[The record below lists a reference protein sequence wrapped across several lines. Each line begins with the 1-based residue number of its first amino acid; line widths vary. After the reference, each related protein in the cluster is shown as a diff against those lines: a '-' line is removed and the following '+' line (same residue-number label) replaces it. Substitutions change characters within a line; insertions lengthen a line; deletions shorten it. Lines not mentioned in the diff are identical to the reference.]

1 MFKQK
6 KEEPLQELDLKSLK
20 SNIEQQYNL
29 KIKELQENLTFQKQ
43 WIDKEILNCKQ
54 DLDSL
59 KKAELRNKNI
69 PEREK
74 HFMEGNREAFFR
86 STNILLAK
94 IKKDTL
100 THENAN
106 WMADLINQEINLY
119 SQNTARQ
126 FNIVKEFFSHEAL
139 NIAKKIKAIEEC
151 AKKIKNLMQGSDLLQ
166 IKKILDDV
174 ELLQNTILRKKDL
187 EKNMSIA
194 LKTKET
200 LKNKKEDLEKKE
212 GQLHSSEDYK
222 NFNLLKKQKDELN
235 NNLKTKEESFNHQLH
250 NLEAGLKK
258 YERITLDY
266 QNLIKGYRENPMST
280 LLKDK
285 NRDLIPLLEKLKQS
299 ILKDE
304 IELRDKKREKTIIM
318 IESIN
323 EDQIKN
329 IAYEFKNV
337 ELELN
342 KIIDNIE
349 KSPVTSKLNDIED
362 KKIELEREDKSSNIV
377 ELKRKKD
384 QKEKSIQ
391 NLKNSIKQ
399 KYQNLFKKEIN
410 LTLS

>member
-1 MFKQK
+1 
-6 KEEPLQELDLKSLK
+6 
-20 SNIEQQYNL
+20 
-29 KIKELQENLTFQKQ
+29 
-43 WIDKEILNCKQ
+43 
-54 DLDSL
+54 
-59 KKAELRNKNI
+59 
-69 PEREK
+69 
-74 HFMEGNREAFFR
+74 
-86 STNILLAK
+86 
-94 IKKDTL
+94 
-100 THENAN
+100 
-106 WMADLINQEINLY
+106 
-119 SQNTARQ
+119 
-126 FNIVKEFFSHEAL
+126 
-139 NIAKKIKAIEEC
+139 
-151 AKKIKNLMQGSDLLQ
+151 
-166 IKKILDDV
+166 
-174 ELLQNTILRKKDL
+174 
-187 EKNMSIA
+187 
-194 LKTKET
+194 
-200 LKNKKEDLEKKE
+200 
-212 GQLHSSEDYK
+212 LHSSEDYK